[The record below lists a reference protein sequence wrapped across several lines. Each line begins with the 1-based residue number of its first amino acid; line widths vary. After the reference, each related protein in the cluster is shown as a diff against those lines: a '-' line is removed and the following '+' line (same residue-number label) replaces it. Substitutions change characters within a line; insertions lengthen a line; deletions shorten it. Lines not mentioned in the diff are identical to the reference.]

1 MQEAWDGPALLVF
14 ADGDVVGAA
23 LDRNGLRPARFMR
36 VEAENGDEYV
46 HLMSEVGVTKA
57 VEVSQSLGLKCLFL
71 YTVVSCVIW
80 SASFIQPWCSLI
92 TSYNSTSIAYN
103 H

>member
-71 YTVVSCVIW
+71 YTGGVLCYMECFIY
-80 SASFIQPWCSLI
+80 SALVFF
-92 TSYNSTSIAYN
+92 N
-103 H
+103 HII